1 MPFVQDQGHP
11 MTTFDLSLLLF
22 SRSVVPD
29 SSVSPWTIAPQA
41 PLFIAFPRQEYWSGL
56 PFPSLYF
63 TLITFFKAL
72 SSNEVTL

>member
-1 MPFVQDQGHP
+1 MQDQGHP
-11 MTTFDLSLLLF
+11 MTTSDLSLLLF

-29 SSVSPWTIAPQA
+29 SFVSPWTIACQA
-41 PLFIAFPRQEYWSGL
+41 PFFIASPRQDYWSGL